1 MRAGLLALL
10 VVASTACLRSGVLM
24 EEPLRNQIV
33 QAVQQRMRS
42 LEAARTRARCRDA
55 GQSLFHR
62 ARVLH
67 LQQWAASH
75 VRRHVDGRSGG
86 AFPTLRS
93 IEGGFEDL
101 DIMVLSPDAV
111 LATAKFQETV
121 TDRNG
126 NQTVQHGAASWLWR
140 QVGGE
145 WRIAYGHV
153 DHYPGKHQRYA
164 AEPLQPTALNGIT
177 RRCGTVDPE
186 QCGGRPYMRGMW
198 IRVIDVLD
206 LFAAELNLERSLM
219 TEAPSSSMAQDLSL
233 LSRHSYHDAVTP
245 YNVRYQRLNS
255 YQPSRR
261 DYDWPLVPDRI
272 CGPFERYNSCSS

>member
-1 MRAGLLALL
+1 
-10 VVASTACLRSGVLM
+10 M

-42 LEAARTRARCRDA
+42 FEAAERALDA
-55 GQSLFHR
+55 ETLVSHFSTGPEFYIYNDGQRLTYDVMST
-62 ARVLH
+62 A
-67 LQQWAASH
+67 
-75 VRRHVDGRSGG
+75 VRG

-153 DHYPGKHQRYA
+153 DHSPGKHQR
-164 AEPLQPTALNGIT
+164 
-177 RRCGTVDPE
+177 
-186 QCGGRPYMRGMW
+186 
-198 IRVIDVLD
+198 
-206 LFAAELNLERSLM
+206 
-219 TEAPSSSMAQDLSL
+219 
-233 LSRHSYHDAVTP
+233 
-245 YNVRYQRLNS
+245 
-255 YQPSRR
+255 
-261 DYDWPLVPDRI
+261 
-272 CGPFERYNSCSS
+272 